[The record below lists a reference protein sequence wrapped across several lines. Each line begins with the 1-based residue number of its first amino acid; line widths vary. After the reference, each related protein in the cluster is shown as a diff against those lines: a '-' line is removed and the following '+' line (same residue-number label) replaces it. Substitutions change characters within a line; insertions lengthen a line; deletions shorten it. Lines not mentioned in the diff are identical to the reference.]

1 MFKAST
7 IMKRQPGMAVE
18 AFQNYWL
25 NEHAAYAGKLPG
37 LRRYMQSHALLQG
50 YRKGDLPCDGLS
62 EMWFDTRQDWENA
75 LASQAGQAMLA
86 DLHAFTKPDALIV
99 MPIETHVVVDGAI
112 PNGAVKNIELVNCR
126 PGMDLDDFRAYWKN
140 VHGPLASGI
149 TAIRRYEQD
158 HLARAEYD
166 GAKQPPLD
174 GLAITWFDSTASM
187 KQGATTPVYAETRAD
202 EANFLPDGHLPFII
216 TTEHEI
222 VPLVHA

>member
-18 AFQNYWL
+18 AFQTYWRD
-25 NEHAAYAGKLPG
+25 EHSRYARKLPG
-37 LRRYMQSHALLQG
+37 LRRYVQSHALLQG
-50 YRKGDLPCDGLS
+50 YKKGDLPCDGIS
-62 EMWFDTRQDWENA
+62 EMWFDTRKDWEDA
-75 LASQAGQAMLA
+75 LASQEGQAMLA
-86 DLHAFTKPDALIV
+86 DLNAFTNAGELTV

-112 PNGAVKNIELVNCR
+112 PKGAVKNIELVNCR

-158 HLARAEYD
+158 HLARTEYAD
-166 GAKQPPLD
+166 GSQPVLD
-174 GLAITWFDSTASM
+174 GLAVTWFDSTESM
-187 KQGATTPVYAETRAD
+187 KQGAKTPVYAETRAD
-202 EANFLPDGHLPFII
+202 EANFLPDGHLPFVI

-222 VPLVHA
+222 VPLV